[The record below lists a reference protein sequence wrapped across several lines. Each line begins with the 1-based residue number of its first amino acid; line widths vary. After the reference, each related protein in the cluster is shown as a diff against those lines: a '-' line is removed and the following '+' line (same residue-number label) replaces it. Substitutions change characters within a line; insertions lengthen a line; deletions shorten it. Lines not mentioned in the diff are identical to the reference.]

1 MAKLHFTYGVMA
13 ASKSAELCIQA
24 HNLRVSGNSY
34 EVLKPSA
41 ENRDSETEVVSRIKG
56 LREPARA
63 LPNLDNYKQKSDT
76 QFILIDEVHFFKPTD
91 VDKLV
96 KIADSTDITIFCWGL
111 NVDSDGK
118 MFDTAA
124 KLFVEANEIERKE
137 TVCQMMNCTAMAS
150 HHLKFDEKGNIIRH
164 GVQLECGGDEK
175 YVSVCRSCFHKYYDN
190 PSANLLEY
198 IRMKRLQKVK

>member
-63 LPNLDNYKQKSDT
+63 LPNLDNYEQKYGRD
-76 QFILIDEVHFFKPTD
+76 
-91 VDKLV
+91 
-96 KIADSTDITIFCWGL
+96 
-111 NVDSDGK
+111 
-118 MFDTAA
+118 
-124 KLFVEANEIERKE
+124 
-137 TVCQMMNCTAMAS
+137 
-150 HHLKFDEKGNIIRH
+150 
-164 GVQLECGGDEK
+164 
-175 YVSVCRSCFHKYYDN
+175 
-190 PSANLLEY
+190 
-198 IRMKRLQKVK
+198 